1 MNLNKRIIGIV
12 FLIIISLNACSQSR
26 KDLWEKDINYLR
38 TELAQKHKNL
48 FFQTNREFYHQKL
61 DSIIEIIDQLQDIEI
76 YIALQ
81 EVIAEMGDDHTSIY
95 DRKLP
100 DYGRFPIWL
109 EWFSDGIYILNTTPE
124 YKNLMF
130 KKVVAL
136 NNKPIENIVSKVLSL
151 SAKTNDAVVKS
162 HFLSYFSY
170 KAILDYYDIIDSDS
184 IQVSYVNDVGDIDKV
199 YVNSIKPSKNEG
211 INWMGFGITNKAFCE
226 QNRDK
231 LFWHQYDNDNN
242 ILYAQY
248 NKCLSREVIKRYGA
262 KNKAKDYPSFKKFS
276 DELIDIL
283 ESKPIEKFIFD
294 MRYNGGGS
302 SDIGTELIKRIAEIE
317 SINKKGKLFVVVGR
331 KTFSSAILNSLDFQ
345 NYTEAIFV
353 GEPTG
358 GRPNHY
364 GEVRKFTLPNSG
376 LIVNFSTKYFTYAKE
391 DADSFYPNY
400 VIETTFDEYINGI
413 DPVYEWIVNYDITK

>member
-317 SINKKGKLFVVVGR
+317 SINKKGKLFVVVG
-331 KTFSSAILNSLDFQ
+331 
-345 NYTEAIFV
+345 
-353 GEPTG
+353 
-358 GRPNHY
+358 
-364 GEVRKFTLPNSG
+364 
-376 LIVNFSTKYFTYAKE
+376 TKMA
-391 DADSFYPNY
+391 S
-400 VIETTFDEYINGI
+400 V
-413 DPVYEWIVNYDITK
+413 